1 MACSTK
7 SIPITD
13 KIHHSGSQSFLREL
27 VPGTEPQ
34 PQWWEA
40 RVLPL
45 CHRGPLRELVN
56 PDFNIWDVQV
66 KFGNI
71 SKSIVFLPNYFKVTG
86 CELNQDSF
94 HVAQLRIS
102 KWSFL
107 PQGVQQVKAYL
118 LQTLGAGPHFP
129 YQ

>member
-45 CHRGPLRELVN
+45 CHHGPLRELVN
-56 PDFNIWDVQV
+56 PDFNIWDVRV

-71 SKSIVFLPNYFKVTG
+71 SK
-86 CELNQDSF
+86 
-94 HVAQLRIS
+94 
-102 KWSFL
+102 
-107 PQGVQQVKAYL
+107 
-118 LQTLGAGPHFP
+118 
-129 YQ
+129 